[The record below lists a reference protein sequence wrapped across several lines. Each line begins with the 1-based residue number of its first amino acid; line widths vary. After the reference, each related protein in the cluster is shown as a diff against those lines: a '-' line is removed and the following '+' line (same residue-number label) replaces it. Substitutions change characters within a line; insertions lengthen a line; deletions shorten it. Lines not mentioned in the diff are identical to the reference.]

1 MNRINILD
9 KRVSEL
15 IAAGEVVD
23 RPASVVKEL
32 LENSIDALA
41 NKISIEIKRGG
52 IKYIKVSDNGTGIY
66 SADIKKAFLRHATSK
81 VRGEQDLDS
90 IKTLGFRGE
99 ALSSIS
105 SVSKLEL
112 ITKHLDEDTGTK
124 YIIIGG
130 EEKSLEE
137 CGCPQGTTFIVR
149 DIFFN
154 TPARMKFLKTDV
166 SEGNTIC
173 ALIDNIA
180 VSHPK
185 VSFKLIRDGKEIL
198 NTPGDGKI
206 SSCIYSVL
214 GKNFFEEL
222 IPIEYKLD
230 NVQIF
235 GYISKPSCSRP
246 SRNMQHFFVNSRYV
260 KTKTAAFALEEGF
273 KGCITVGKHPSCVI
287 YINVPYNF
295 VDVNVHPSKTEVK
308 FANER
313 YIFDAI
319 YYGVK
324 SSITK
329 NDRQSINFS
338 GNSKNIE
345 YEKGSSKIEHK
356 ITAENKVKPEFI
368 GTDFSDLNRKLYE
381 KEPSYNTS
389 KIKETKPTNYIPV
402 SGQEPIKNILREEP
416 NLFNKTPKLKILGE
430 IFKCYIVVQN
440 NYDNIILIDKHAAHE
455 RIIFKK
461 LKSSESGK
469 CESQILLNPIIIN
482 LNKIEYSGIIE
493 NLEIFKN
500 SGYDLEDFGVGN
512 ILVRSIP
519 MYTDVSETQNFVV
532 EISNYVLK
540 NKKDLNTSY
549 LDWLYHNIACRSAI
563 KGGNISS
570 NEEISDLVGK
580 LINNPNIRYCPHGRP
595 IYFSLSKKD
604 IDKKFSRT

>member
-9 KRVSEL
+9 KHVSEL

-52 IKYIKVSDNGTGIY
+52 IKYIKISDNGTGIY

-81 VRGEQDLDS
+81 VKGEQDLDS

-185 VSFKLIRDGKEIL
+185 VSFKLVRDGKEIL

-246 SRNMQHFFVNSRYV
+246 GRNMQHFFVNSRYV

-295 VDVNVHPSKTEVK
+295 VDVNVHPSKTEVR

-313 YIFDAI
+313 YIFDAV

-356 ITAENKVKPEFI
+356 IIAENKVKPEFI
-368 GTDFSDLNRKLYE
+368 GTDFSGLNRKLYE

-416 NLFNKTPKLKILGE
+416 NLFNKIPKLKILGE

-455 RIIFKK
+455 RIIFEK
-461 LKSSESGK
+461 LKSSGSGK
-469 CESQILLNPIIIN
+469 CESQILLDPIIIN